1 MADER
6 YCFLVEWYDG
16 MASLI
21 RRYHFMFYTRDN
33 SVEMFDIKN
42 NRLFLKRTKCDGVG
56 LGHLYIGATLDLFSR
71 QINFIDYGDDFTKQ
85 RLSQQKERTLGI
97 IKPDAINKVGQILDA
112 VFQSGFKV
120 TKLKMCRL
128 TRNEAFSFYQEHQSK
143 TFFDTLI
150 NFMTSGPVVAFELMG
165 TNAISQWRELI
176 GPTDSAEAR
185 KSAPISL
192 RARFGKDNT
201 QNAIHGSD
209 SVQSAA
215 REVEFFFPSTMG
227 PLRQNTAKYTD
238 CTCCVIKPHAVA
250 AGNAGKIISAIMDA
264 GFEVS
269 CMQMFH
275 MEKANTEEFYE
286 VYKGVAQ
293 EYNAMVME
301 LTSGPCI
308 ALEVRA
314 QNAPIAF
321 REMTGPADPEIARHL
336 RPRTLRALYGIDKVK
351 NAVHCTDL
359 PEDGLLEIEY
369 FFKVLD
375 R

>member
-1 MADER
+1 MMREEADER

-85 RLSQQKERTLGI
+85 RLSQQKE
-97 IKPDAINKVGQILDA
+97 
-112 VFQSGFKV
+112 S
-120 TKLKMCRL
+120 
-128 TRNEAFSFYQEHQSK
+128 
-143 TFFDTLI
+143 TLI

>member
-6 YCFLVEWYDG
+6 YCFLVEWYDQF
-16 MASLI
+16 AALI
-21 RRYHFMFYTRDN
+21 RRYQLMYYSRDN

-42 NRLFLKRTKCDGVG
+42 NRLFLKRTKCDG
-56 LGHLYIGATLDLFSR
+56 LRLENLYVGATVDLFSR
-71 QINFIDYGDDFTKQ
+71 QINFIDYGDDFTKS
-85 RLSQQKERTLGI
+85 RLAQQKERTLGI
-97 IKPDAINKVGQILDA
+97 IKPDAMSKVGQIIDA
-112 VFQSGFKV
+112 IFQCGFKV
-120 TKLKMCRL
+120 TQLKMCRL
-128 TRNEAFSFYQEHQSK
+128 TRNEAFQFYQEHQGK
-143 TFFDTLI
+143 TFFDNLI

-165 TNAISQWRELI
+165 VDAITKWREVI

-185 KSAPISL
+185 KTAPMSL

-201 QNAIHGSD
+201 QNACHGSD
-209 SVQSAA
+209 SVASAA
-215 REVEFFFPSTMG
+215 REIEFFFPSVGTV
-227 PLRQNTAKYTD
+227 RQNTAKFTD

-250 AGNAGKIISAIMDA
+250 AGNAGKIVSAIMDA

-269 CMQMFH
+269 AMQMFH
-275 MEKANTEEFYE
+275 MEKANAEEFYE
-286 VYKGVAQ
+286 VYKGVVQ
-293 EYNAMVME
+293 EYNAMVTE
-301 LTSGPCI
+301 LTSGPSI

-314 QNAPIAF
+314 QNAPVAF

-336 RPRTLRALYGIDKVK
+336 RPRTLRALYGQDKVK

-359 PEDGLLEIEY
+359 AEDGLLEIEY